1 MYEEISNFWDNIFE
15 NKKEIQLKKPLPY
28 KEIEKSLE
36 WLSKDSKNVIEFGC
50 GNGILILRC
59 FYLGIN
65 SGLGIDISKKAI
77 EASIKSAKL
86 NNAKNFIFNNGG
98 IETLYNSKDNSFDSA
113 ILSNILDNIS
123 PKDAK
128 LLLKELN
135 RILKKDAKIFI
146 KLNDFISDK
155 NILNN
160 KETFEKELEKNFYKE
175 TSGLYLYNISDNL
188 FDELISPYFEIEDR
202 FNIEFKKY
210 NQKNRIWLL
219 KNKKL
224 FVRV

>member
-175 TSGLYLYNISDNL
+175 TSGLYLYNISDYL

-202 FNIEFKKY
+202 FDIEFKKY

-224 FVRV
+224 FVD

>member
-175 TSGLYLYNISDNL
+175 TSGLYLYNISENL

-202 FNIEFKKY
+202 FDIEFKEY

-224 FVRV
+224 FVY

>member
-123 PKDAK
+123 PKDAI

-202 FNIEFKKY
+202 FDIEFKEY

-224 FVRV
+224 FVY